1 MVVLVLRSGKEH
13 RSHSEFLLTRN
24 SVGQDTKNRI
34 QQTQVLHSPF
44 FARHDIIVCSCSDN
58 IRAICC
64 RMYVCVCVCLG
75 MIYVNIYLILKF
87 YMYLSVHA
95 MKIWVIKRFV
105 HIVSF
110 MKSMWT
116 AVSWNLSSSELKSS
130 TKSTL
135 IINIQ
140 HIKIIF
146 NYLSQ
151 RTLGMYTIF
160 IGKYAYHVFT

>member
-1 MVVLVLRSGKEH
+1 MCSISISSSRAYRRKNNTHKSIELVIVISKIFLILLILSRGNKMVSIGCASASSGKEH

-75 MIYVNIYLILKF
+75 IMYVNIYLILKF
-87 YMYLSVHA
+87 YTYLSVHA
-95 MKIWVIKRFV
+95 MKI
-105 HIVSF
+105 
-110 MKSMWT
+110 
-116 AVSWNLSSSELKSS
+116 
-130 TKSTL
+130 
-135 IINIQ
+135 
-140 HIKIIF
+140 
-146 NYLSQ
+146 
-151 RTLGMYTIF
+151 
-160 IGKYAYHVFT
+160 